1 MTLPTLLLTLL
12 LLMAP
17 GSAEAYI
24 DPGTGG
30 LVVQMLL
37 AAIATAL
44 VTVKLWW
51 ARFTALFKKD
61 TPPLSNQTQEDSEAD
76 DK

>member
-1 MTLPTLLLTLL
+1 
-12 LLMAP
+12 
-17 GSAEAYI
+17 
-24 DPGTGG
+24 
-30 LVVQMLL
+30 MLL

-61 TPPLSNQTQEDSEAD
+61 TPPPQDHGQEDSEAD